1 MGKQSGRGEEPTAA
15 NKELDYESDSFRERY
30 LNARAACL
38 KSWTDWRVEE
48 GVVDYW
54 RRTIGLCMLIG
65 AEHFKHLSMGK

>member
-1 MGKQSGRGEEPTAA
+1 MGKQSGRGEPTAA
-15 NKELDYESDSFRERY
+15 NKEVDYESDSF

-48 GVVDYW
+48 RVVDYW
-54 RRTIGLCMLIG
+54 RRTTGLCMLIG